1 MTSLTTSK
9 NVRDSAAL
17 SRTGIYSTLGNLLSD
32 ISSIESDNIVNQEN
46 FHQDTAQAFASSKSG
61 RVYFE
66 TENAVITYEND
77 LSSIEHIHIR
87 CKPASTFDRAIHFN
101 LSEAVLGIYPIYSKI
116 KNPTEEEY
124 VLVRGIDPLRAAGSS
139 RRIKVGDW
147 LVAIN
152 GISLTSKNF
161 NRILSKLNVS
171 KTLRLTIRHPI
182 NYRSKFSLSEKFNVK
197 PTPTITSTTL
207 EQLTHDAAD
216 IDFLHCA
223 MYYGRQKQ
231 TTENDEEET
240 KAFELLYQQPTQK
253 DIFLAAN
260 GLFPTLIMLTKDM
273 NNNDSNNLRSVTI
286 NACEQELNV
295 CITSDTNDYYLVIIY
310 PPLNISRHILE
321 YITKNVSRLLQF
333 LFGSIHQAFFP
344 LNQNDESVLTTSS
357 AVKHFFNL
365 LFYRLYNMSSPN
377 VSPILKHCRLSDELY
392 IDQFEGIPKLLT
404 LTDVQLTNVD
414 SILNSLESQELN
426 ECSNEINRFRRPSY
440 VYGCVLF
447 FQSLL
452 VTSHLS
458 KTITLDIYRFL
469 IHYCHLKMREL
480 RPRTTELLIYK
491 EIFLTG
497 THSFL
502 IVFSLAEFTL
512 AVVVQTHDSQSSP
525 DHVLINQ
532 IQFILEEIERAQL
545 TSQIRQSFV
554 NNISP
559 WIISYP
565 SNFVKKQ
572 LKRTISLPLL
582 SAFTSSTTNVETSDT
597 IRNVPVVTEEHLNQ
611 RESSIDTRA
620 KQLVSQKSGQDELYK
635 NRRQS
640 SSSTLSL
647 ENQTNFAIT
656 DKMPFK
662 LHPGENST
670 IFYYLDFQSFHG
682 LLITPYITLQKS
694 SMTDKQLFETF
705 QETCL
710 NIRLKHFKRTKTT
723 TTSVV
728 DKSLFNTKQKPVYNE
743 VGYLHVL
750 PHLDSKETTSK
761 KNLPAL
767 NFWIVGKQCV
777 QESFVHE
784 FFVCY
789 HDSIDQNI
797 QELAFSIGLAA

>member
-273 NNNDSNNLRSVTI
+273 NNNDSNNLRSIFSIESKRRISI
-286 NACEQELNV
+286 NYVKCCKTFFQF
-295 CITSDTNDYYLVIIY
+295 II
-310 PPLNISRHILE
+310 LSFI
-321 YITKNVSRLLQF
+321 
-333 LFGSIHQAFFP
+333 
-344 LNQNDESVLTTSS
+344 
-357 AVKHFFNL
+357 
-365 LFYRLYNMSSPN
+365 PN

-597 IRNVPVVTEEHLNQ
+597 IRNVPVVTE
-611 RESSIDTRA
+611 
-620 KQLVSQKSGQDELYK
+620 
-635 NRRQS
+635 
-640 SSSTLSL
+640 
-647 ENQTNFAIT
+647 
-656 DKMPFK
+656 
-662 LHPGENST
+662 
-670 IFYYLDFQSFHG
+670 
-682 LLITPYITLQKS
+682 
-694 SMTDKQLFETF
+694 
-705 QETCL
+705 
-710 NIRLKHFKRTKTT
+710 
-723 TTSVV
+723 
-728 DKSLFNTKQKPVYNE
+728 
-743 VGYLHVL
+743 
-750 PHLDSKETTSK
+750 
-761 KNLPAL
+761 
-767 NFWIVGKQCV
+767 
-777 QESFVHE
+777 
-784 FFVCY
+784 
-789 HDSIDQNI
+789 
-797 QELAFSIGLAA
+797 